1 MSFSRTFEY
10 PSNPESSEQ
19 MLDDLNDVLDVRE
32 ISPHEKYSL
41 LLAISEAFSNAIIHG
56 NKCNPE
62 KTVKLKVSVN
72 ENELSADIEDEG
84 QDGLKYIDNRQPS
97 NPFDEGGR
105 GIDLIEHYATAV
117 GYTESPAGGLKVS
130 IKVLRQKEASK

>member
-19 MLDDLNDVLDVRE
+19 MLDDLNDLLDIRE
-32 ISPHEKYSL
+32 ISPHEKYSF
-41 LLAISEAFSNAIIHG
+41 LLAISEAFSNAIVHG
-56 NKCNPE
+56 NQCNPE
-62 KTVKLKVSVN
+62 KLVKMTVSVN

-84 QDGLKYIDNRQPS
+84 QGGLKYIVNRQPS
-97 NPFDEGGR
+97 DPFDESGR

-117 GYTESPAGGLKVS
+117 GYTQSPAGGLKVS
-130 IKVLRQKEASK
+130 IKVLRQKGVLK